1 MNSTTRL
8 SDRPPSR
15 LLTTLVC
22 ASLAIICQAHAQ
34 SSIDNNGKQLE
45 LTPLTVTSSLREDAT
60 ETQLTT
66 SATVLN
72 EEALAILAEQHFEEL
87 VDYIPNLNVSSA
99 TNRGRYFQIRGIG
112 ERSQYEGAPNPSV
125 GFVIDDIDF
134 SGISSAATLFDIDQL
149 EVLRGPQGTRYG
161 ANALAGLI
169 YVTSNAPEFTPAY
182 RLTTLWG
189 DDGDRSAGFSATGPV
204 GDSDQLAYRF
214 SAQSY
219 RADGFRVNDFFNVDN
234 TNERDELVS
243 RTRFAWQPTAQID
256 VNVTLLYADIDNGF
270 DTFNPENQFI
280 THADDPGRD
289 AQRSL
294 GGSVRID
301 TPLGQAARLV
311 SISSVSDSDIL
322 YSFDGDWGNDE
333 YWGDFAPYDFTA
345 STDRQRRNISQEFRL
360 ISTHQSRLFNDS
372 TDWLA
377 GLYIL
382 DLEEDNRFEDF
393 FNDEVFRDLDSEYES
408 TSVAAF
414 GQLDSELSP
423 GLIMTTGL
431 RIEQRSANYRD
442 TNGLNLSPDDT
453 MVGGQLSLS
462 KSLDNGQ
469 QIYTTLARGYKAGGF
484 NLGVELPENRRA
496 YDPEYLWNIEVGSR
510 GWFMNGRLS
519 TNLSVFYSRR
529 EDMQVSTSFQSDP
542 TDPLTFLFFTDNAAS
557 GENYGLE
564 LETRY
569 LATRQ
574 LTLHASLGLLEARFR
589 DFVSADSDL
598 SGRDQAHAPGYQFA
612 LGMEYRADNGLFGR
626 LDVTGRDGFYFS
638 DSHDQQSESYELV
651 HLKAGYQA
659 DTWTVNVFANNLLD
673 ERYSTRGFFFGI
685 EPPDF
690 PSRLYTQL
698 GNPRHV
704 GVQAEL
710 RF

>member
-8 SDRPPSR
+8 SHRPPR
-15 LLTTLVC
+15 NAPIMLLCSSLFGISQAQAQPSETT
-22 ASLAIICQAHAQ
+22 
-34 SSIDNNGKQLE
+34 DQLE
-45 LTPLTVTSSLREDAT
+45 LAPLTVTSALREEAT

-66 SATVLN
+66 SATVLD
-72 EEALAILAEQHFEEL
+72 EEALAMLAEQHFEEL

-99 TNRGRYFQIRGIG
+99 TNRSRYFQIRGIG

-134 SGISSAATLFDIDQL
+134 SGIGTAATLFDIDQL

-161 ANALAGLI
+161 ANALAGLV
-169 YVTSNAPEFTPAY
+169 YVTSNAPEFDPAY
-182 RLTTLWG
+182 RLSTLFG
-189 DDGDRSAGFSATGPV
+189 DDGDRSLGFSATGPV
-204 GDSDQLAYRF
+204 GDSQQLAYRF

-219 RADGFRVNDFFNVDN
+219 RANGFRDNDFFNIDDS
-234 TNERDELVS
+234 NERDELVS
-243 RTRFAWQPTAQID
+243 RARFSWQASDQTTLGL
-256 VNVTLLYADIDNGF
+256 TLLYADIDNGF
-270 DTFNPENQFI
+270 DTFNPENRFT

-294 GGSVRID
+294 GASVRLD
-301 TPLGQAARLV
+301 TELGDAARLV

-322 YSFDGDWGNDE
+322 YSFDGDWGNDD
-333 YWGDFAPYDFTA
+333 YWGEFAPYDFTA
-345 STDRQRRNISQEFRL
+345 STDRRRRNLSQEFRL
-360 ISTHQSRLFNDS
+360 ISTPASRLFTGS

-382 DLEEDNRFEDF
+382 DLDEDNRFEDF
-393 FNDEVFRDLDSEYES
+393 YNDEVFRDLDSDYQA
-408 TSVAAF
+408 TSVAVF

-423 GLIMTTGL
+423 GLVLTTGL
-431 RIEQRSANYRD
+431 RIEKRSADYRD
-442 TNGLNLSPDDT
+442 TNGLDLDPDDT

-462 KSLDNGQ
+462 KSLDNGHQ
-469 QIYTTLARGYKAGGF
+469 VYATLARGYKAGGF
-484 NLGVELPENRRA
+484 NLGVDLPDERRD
-496 YDPEYLWNIEVGSR
+496 YDPEYLWNLEVGSR

-519 TNLSVFYSRR
+519 TRASLFYSRR
-529 EDMQVSTSFQSDP
+529 EEMQVSTSFQSDP
-542 TDPLTFLFFTDNAAS
+542 SDPLTFLFFTDNAAS

-564 LETRY
+564 LESSF
-569 LATRQ
+569 LATRH
-574 LTLHASLGLLEARFR
+574 LTLHASLGLLEARFV
-589 DFVSADSDL
+589 DYVTADQDL
-598 SGRDQAHAPGYQFA
+598 SDRDQAHAPGYQFA

-626 LDVTGRDGFYFS
+626 LDITGRDDFHFS

-659 DTWTVNVFANNLLD
+659 DRWSVNVFANNLLN
-673 ERYSTRGFFFGI
+673 ERYSTRGFFFGV

-704 GVQAEL
+704 GIQAEL